1 MKRLAQFA
9 QRAHARRFGALVGFV
24 LLALSVLLPSAQR
37 SARASDRVV
46 LAVVVA
52 RGSSVQDVSLAELRR
67 IFTNEGDSDP
77 SGQRYVPFNHPPHTT
92 DRAGFDKVVLG
103 MSPDEVS
110 QFWID
115 RKIRGLSGPP
125 RSVDSLS
132 LLLRLIARLPGG
144 IGYARPAQLTSDV
157 RAIRVNGKLPNEAG
171 YPLSFGD

>member
-1 MKRLAQFA
+1 MNRPCFPGG
-9 QRAHARRFGALVGFV
+9 ARKLGA
-24 LLALSVLLPSAQR
+24 LLALGLTTAVLVLLPTVER
-37 SARASDRVV
+37 SAKASDRVI

-52 RGSSVQDVSLAELRR
+52 QASSVQDLRLSEVRR

-92 DRAGFDKVVLG
+92 DRVAFDKIVLG

-110 QFWID
+110 QFWIE
-115 RKIRGLSGPP
+115 RKIRGMPAPP

-144 IGYARPAQLTSDV
+144 ISYARPAQLTAEV
-157 RAIRVNGKLPNEAG
+157 RAIRVNGKLPSDPA
-171 YPLSFGD
+171 YPLTFSE